1 MISAHFGR
9 QAPGPFFS
17 AAPPNDSKT
26 EPGSATISGVHCRS
40 FDHFRKL
47 VHAGAEDVKM
57 AGQNARP
64 EDGDSTSGV
73 VTAFKIG
80 SSILIW
86 ATVANLF
93 LGTPFITAAA
103 VSVAFAMAQ
112 SWLSHK
118 ICKADNPI
126 SRGLMAISR
135 KLMGVPED
143 SPYRERARVP
153 IWALTA
159 GVLSA
164 AETAINIVLGRNHGG
179 TDIVAVLKAKAGQA
193 GLLQPLFGFLHGR
206 AIQAKAFLVRLGK
219 SDFFRQQ
226 VVQDFYRWARQTGN
240 RNRLWIIYSL
250 VTGILTGYVEAQAAA
265 RLEKHLHNRNQSQAA
280 KAP

>member
-9 QAPGPFFS
+9 QAASPFFS
-17 AAPPNDSKT
+17 AAPPEDHKT
-26 EPGSATISGVHCRS
+26 APIAQPAGGVHCRS
-40 FDHFRKL
+40 FDHFRQMQ
-47 VHAGAEDVKM
+47 HP
-57 AGQNARP
+57 RP
-64 EDGDSTSGV
+64 EEPKMSGQEPKGVEDGGVSRV

-93 LGTPFITAAA
+93 LGTPFVSAAA
-103 VSVAFAMAQ
+103 VSVAFALAQ

-118 ICKADNPI
+118 ICKADNPV
-126 SRGLMAISR
+126 SRGLMAFSR

-179 TDIVAVLKAKAGQA
+179 TDVVAILKAKAAQA
-193 GLLQPLFGFLHGR
+193 GGLQPVFRFLHRR
-206 AIQAKAFLVRLGK
+206 ALTVKDFLVRLGRT
-219 SDFFRQQ
+219 DFFRQQ
-226 VVQDFYRWARQTGN
+226 VMQDFFRWARQTSN

-265 RLEKHLHNRNQSQAA
+265 RLEKHLHNRKNPLSSGVH
-280 KAP
+280 